1 MELEIF
7 DNLPHRFD
15 TNKINTIRGNNT
27 ITLFEKV
34 AMLREMQ
41 INSIINFSEKKVDD
55 ILG

>member
-15 TNKINTIRGNNT
+15 TNKINTIRSNNT

-34 AMLREMQ
+34 AMLRELQMSSMMQ
-41 INSIINFSEKKVDD
+41 SSEKKVSD

>member
-1 MELEIF
+1 MELDIF
-7 DNLPHRFD
+7 DNLPH
-15 TNKINTIRGNNT
+15 INDPQIIDAIRANSN

-41 INSIINFSEKKVDD
+41 INSMLSFSQKKVDD